1 MNNTFHIGQRASIEK
16 VFTEEEVRMFSTVS
30 QDANPVHFDVAY
42 AAKTRFGQRIV
53 QGPFVASLIG
63 GILGSSLPGP
73 GTIYIKQTTN
83 FLKPVYI
90 DERITANVEI
100 TAIKD
105 TKPVITLRTWVEK
118 ENGELAIDGEAIVM
132 FLGEHV

>member
-1 MNNTFHIGQRASIEK
+1 MNNKFQVGQTAFIEK

-30 QDANPVHFDVAY
+30 QDANPVHFDAEY

-63 GILGSSLPGP
+63 GILGSTLPGP

-90 DERITANVEI
+90 DERITAHVEI
-100 TAIKD
+100 TNIRTD
-105 TKPVITLRTWVEK
+105 KPVITLRTWVEK
-118 ENGELAIDGEAIVM
+118 ENKETAIDGEAVVM
-132 FLGEHV
+132 FLDAV